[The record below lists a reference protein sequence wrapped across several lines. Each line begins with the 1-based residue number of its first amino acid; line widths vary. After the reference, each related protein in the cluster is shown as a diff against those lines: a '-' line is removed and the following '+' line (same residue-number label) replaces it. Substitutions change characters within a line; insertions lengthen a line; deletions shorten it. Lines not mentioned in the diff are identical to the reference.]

1 MASLSHSGN
10 YFILSNHNM
19 SKLTLQKLQQ
29 WYHCTVI
36 LADCNTMVNRG
47 KNTTHVQ
54 ITNNSICN
62 CVKVYCNNTQIMISL
77 YLLVNY
83 FYLFFLLL
91 DFVSLA
97 EEKFDFDVSLSPESS
112 KGDYDA
118 EDEVFIGPISHKE
131 KCISH
136 GVEIHVKDSISSGP
150 SLGEEPS
157 WSPLTGEKFDE
168 ICKEAQL
175 LASHLEQTV
184 TDSVAESSVVS
195 SSQAIETETFEEDTT
210 SKLNMFSKPAD
221 VLSPIKRETFLVQ
234 DSPMKQLPPAI
245 QKRMLKSNGT
255 AGFGKPRLS
264 TSSPVRPAVTQPKLA
279 TRGKAIV
286 TSSGVLPS
294 KPTAQ
299 GNSRLSSSTKMP
311 PATKSRLPPPS
322 KGNFGLKRS
331 PSSRNTSRAG
341 SSEDH
346 LSDNTSV
353 ASDVSDSSFNSS
365 LPGRSSIP
373 ARNKTELRA
382 PAALKAPSL
391 QNSRVVD
398 RRRNTSS
405 SSSSVSSINS
415 SLTISPGSKAKHT
428 SSLNSSTNSIGAR
441 SHSSMSRL
449 PSSSRKSSVVT
460 RNPEPPVSR
469 RASISTQGRR
479 ASELLPR
486 PVKATPI
493 KKTDPLPP
501 SQLQT
506 PAKNTG
512 ERTASTSSI
521 SASAAKMGSA
531 LRGNPK
537 LKVPV
542 VPTPTNY
549 LKGVRK
555 SEVSSSPDIPR
566 IMKPKRLLTACS
578 VDSIPDHLVGPPVGL
593 LTPSAMGSKL
603 RRPSALPTPVNR
615 RISGIPALTP
625 KSVTRLSKPS
635 QVTEH
640 SSTTSQT
647 ATHSS
652 PENMKESENQEDK
665 QISVSNEKTCP
676 PADLQPC
683 SLVFNMEDE
692 PEEPPP
698 CEPAVVENPS
708 EPPSCDPEP
717 LEVEINPPTLPSTVD
732 TQKHLQNTEKKEVK
746 EVLLVDAPAPALQLT
761 EKMLIDLSNTPDL
774 IKTSSGKPWG
784 GQLID
789 LSSPLIKWSPE
800 DKNKNAEN
808 AAPLIDLSF

>member
-1 MASLSHSGN
+1 MASL
-10 YFILSNHNM
+10 
-19 SKLTLQKLQQ
+19 
-29 WYHCTVI
+29 
-36 LADCNTMVNRG
+36 
-47 KNTTHVQ
+47 THR
-54 ITNNSICN
+54 
-62 CVKVYCNNTQIMISL
+62 
-77 YLLVNY
+77 
-83 FYLFFLLL
+83 

-97 EEKFDFDVSLSPESS
+97 EEKFDFDVSLSPASS
-112 KGDYDA
+112 KGDYDVD
-118 EDEVFIGPISHKE
+118 DEVFMGPVSHKE

-136 GVEIHVKDSISSGP
+136 GVSIHVTDSVSSGP
-150 SLGEEPS
+150 SQGEEPS

-168 ICKEAQL
+168 ISKEAQL

-195 SSQAIETETFEEDTT
+195 SEAFEED
-210 SKLNMFSKPAD
+210 SSAKLNMFIKPAD

-255 AGFGKPRLS
+255 AGFGKTRLS
-264 TSSPVRPAVTQPKLA
+264 TSSPVRPAVTQPKMA
-279 TRGKAIV
+279 TRGKALV
-286 TSSGVLPS
+286 SSSGVLPS

-299 GNSRLSSSTKMP
+299 GNSRLSSSTKLP
-311 PATKSRLPPPS
+311 PAAKTRLPPPS

-331 PSSRNTSRAG
+331 PSSRNASRAG
-341 SSEDH
+341 SSEDL

-353 ASDVSDSSFNSS
+353 ASDVSDSSFNTS
-365 LPGRSSIP
+365 LPGRSSISV
-373 ARNKTELRA
+373 RNKTELRA
-382 PAALKAPSL
+382 SSALKAPSL

-415 SLTISPGSKAKHT
+415 SLTISPGSKAKLN

-441 SHSSMSRL
+441 SHSSISRL
-449 PSSSRKSSVVT
+449 PSSSRKSSVIA

-469 RASISTQGRR
+469 RTSVSTQGRR

-486 PVKATPI
+486 PVKATPL
-493 KKTDPLPP
+493 KKTEALPP

-512 ERTASTSSI
+512 EKSTSTSSI
-521 SASAAKMGSA
+521 PASAAKMGSA

-537 LKVPV
+537 LKIAVM
-542 VPTPTNY
+542 PTPTNS
-549 LKGVRK
+549 LKRAHK
-555 SEVSSSPDIPR
+555 SEVSSSPDVPR

-578 VDSIPDHLVGPPVGL
+578 VESIPDHLIGPPLGL

-625 KSVTRLSKPS
+625 RSVSRLSKPS
-635 QVTEH
+635 QVTKC
-640 SSTTSQT
+640 SSTSSQA
-647 ATHSS
+647 ATHPIC
-652 PENMKESENQEDK
+652 PENTKESESQEEK
-665 QISVSNEKTCP
+665 QSSVSNEETGP

-692 PEEPPP
+692 PEEPPVY
-698 CEPAVVENPS
+698 EPAVVENPS
-708 EPPSCDPEP
+708 ELPSCDPEP
-717 LEVEINPPTLPSTVD
+717 SQGDIKPPAPPDSVD
-732 TQKHLQNTEKKEVK
+732 TQKHLQKSEKKEIK
-746 EVLLVDAPAPALQLT
+746 EVLLVDAPAPALQPS
-761 EKMLIDLSNTPDL
+761 EKLLIDLSNTPDL

-784 GQLID
+784 GPLID

-800 DKNKNAEN
+800 DKKENAEN
-808 AAPLIDLSF
+808 GAPLIDLSF

>member
-1 MASLSHSGN
+1 MASLTHS
-10 YFILSNHNM
+10 
-19 SKLTLQKLQQ
+19 
-29 WYHCTVI
+29 
-36 LADCNTMVNRG
+36 
-47 KNTTHVQ
+47 
-54 ITNNSICN
+54 
-62 CVKVYCNNTQIMISL
+62 
-77 YLLVNY
+77 
-83 FYLFFLLL
+83 

-97 EEKFDFDVSLSPESS
+97 EEKFDFDVSLSPASS
-112 KGDYDA
+112 KGDYDV
-118 EDEVFIGPISHKE
+118 EDEVFMGPISHKE

-168 ICKEAQL
+168 ICKEAKL

-184 TDSVAESSVVS
+184 TDSVAESSIVS
-195 SSQAIETETFEEDTT
+195 SSQAEESENFEEDTT
-210 SKLNMFSKPAD
+210 AKLSMFSKPAD

-234 DSPMKQLPPAI
+234 ESPLKQLPPAI
-245 QKRMLKSNGT
+245 QKRMLKANGT

-264 TSSPVRPAVTQPKLA
+264 TSSPVRPAVTQPKMA
-279 TRGKAIV
+279 TRGKALV
-286 TSSGVLPS
+286 ASSGVLPS

-299 GNSRLSSSTKMP
+299 GNSRLSSSTKLP
-311 PATKSRLPPPS
+311 PPTKTRLPPPS

-331 PSSRNTSRAG
+331 PSCRNTSRAG
-341 SSEDH
+341 SSEDL

-353 ASDVSDSSFNSS
+353 ASDISDSSFNTS
-365 LPGRSSIP
+365 LPGRSSIS
-373 ARNKTELRA
+373 ARNKGELRA
-382 PAALKAPSL
+382 PSALKAPSL

-415 SLTISPGSKAKHT
+415 SLTISPGCKAKLN

-441 SHSSMSRL
+441 SHSSVSRL

-469 RASISTQGRR
+469 RTSISTHGRR

-501 SQLQT
+501 PQLQT
-506 PAKNTG
+506 PAKNAAEKT
-512 ERTASTSSI
+512 TSTSSI
-521 SASAAKMGSA
+521 PASAAKMGSS
-531 LRGNPK
+531 LKGNPK

-542 VPTPTNY
+542 APTPTNY
-549 LKGVRK
+549 LKGICK
-555 SEVSSSPDIPR
+555 SEVSSSPDVPR
-566 IMKPKRLLTACS
+566 IMKPKRLLSACS
-578 VDSIPDHLVGPPVGL
+578 VESLPDHLVGPPVGL
-593 LTPSAMGSKL
+593 LTPSAMGNKL

-615 RISGIPALTP
+615 RISGIPAFTP
-625 KSVTRLSKPS
+625 KSVSRLSKPS
-635 QVTEH
+635 QVTER
-640 SSTTSQT
+640 SSSQA

-652 PENMKESENQEDK
+652 PENLKESENQEDK
-665 QISVSNEKTCP
+665 QNSVSNEETCP

-683 SLVFNMEDE
+683 SLVFNVEDE
-692 PEEPPP
+692 PEEPPA
-698 CEPAVVENPS
+698 CEPAVVEKPS
-708 EPPSCDPEP
+708 EPPLCDPEP
-717 LEVEINPPTLPSTVD
+717 LQVDIKPPTLPSTVD
-732 TQKHLQNTEKKEVK
+732 AQKHLQNTEKKDVK
-746 EVLLVDAPAPALQLT
+746 EVLLVDAPAPALQLS
-761 EKMLIDLSNTPDL
+761 EKLLIDLSNTPDL

-800 DKNKNAEN
+800 DKKENSEN

>member
-1 MASLSHSGN
+1 MASLTHS
-10 YFILSNHNM
+10 
-19 SKLTLQKLQQ
+19 
-29 WYHCTVI
+29 
-36 LADCNTMVNRG
+36 
-47 KNTTHVQ
+47 
-54 ITNNSICN
+54 
-62 CVKVYCNNTQIMISL
+62 
-77 YLLVNY
+77 
-83 FYLFFLLL
+83 

-112 KGDYDA
+112 KGDYEV
-118 EDEVFIGPISHKE
+118 EDEVFMGPISHKE

-195 SSQAIETETFEEDTT
+195 SSQAEETETFEEDITF
-210 SKLNMFSKPAD
+210 KLNMFSKPAY

-264 TSSPVRPAVTQPKLA
+264 TSSPVRPAVTQPKMA
-279 TRGKAIV
+279 TRGKALMA
-286 TSSGVLPS
+286 SSGVLPS

-299 GNSRLSSSTKMP
+299 GNSRLSSSTKLP
-311 PATKSRLPPPS
+311 PATKTRLHPPS

-331 PSSRNTSRAG
+331 PSNRNTSRAG
-341 SSEDH
+341 SSEDL

-405 SSSSVSSINS
+405 SSASVSSINS
-415 SLTISPGSKAKHT
+415 SLTISPGSKAKPN

-469 RASISTQGRR
+469 RTSISTQGRR
-479 ASELLPR
+479 ASKLLPR

-501 SQLQT
+501 PQLQT
-506 PAKNTG
+506 PAKNRG
-512 ERTASTSSI
+512 EKTASTSSI
-521 SASAAKMGSA
+521 PASAAKMGSA

-566 IMKPKRLLTACS
+566 IMKPKRLLSACS
-578 VDSIPDHLVGPPVGL
+578 VESIPDHLVGPPVGL

-625 KSVTRLSKPS
+625 KSVTHLSKPS

-640 SSTTSQT
+640 SSTSSQT

-665 QISVSNEKTCP
+665 LISVSNKETCP

-692 PEEPPP
+692 PVELPP
-698 CEPAVVENPS
+698 CEPAAVENPS

-717 LEVEINPPTLPSTVD
+717 LEVDIKPPTLPSTVD
-732 TQKHLQNTEKKEVK
+732 TRKHLQNTEKKEVK
-746 EVLLVDAPAPALQLT
+746 EVLLVDAPAPTLQLT
-761 EKMLIDLSNTPDL
+761 EKMLIDLFN
-774 IKTSSGKPWG
+774 
-784 GQLID
+784 
-789 LSSPLIKWSPE
+789 
-800 DKNKNAEN
+800 
-808 AAPLIDLSF
+808 

>member
-1 MASLSHSGN
+1 MASL
-10 YFILSNHNM
+10 
-19 SKLTLQKLQQ
+19 
-29 WYHCTVI
+29 
-36 LADCNTMVNRG
+36 
-47 KNTTHVQ
+47 THR
-54 ITNNSICN
+54 
-62 CVKVYCNNTQIMISL
+62 
-77 YLLVNY
+77 
-83 FYLFFLLL
+83 

-97 EEKFDFDVSLSPESS
+97 EEKFDFDVSLSPASS
-112 KGDYDA
+112 KGDYDV
-118 EDEVFIGPISHKE
+118 EDEVFMGPVSNKD
-131 KCISH
+131 KRISH
-136 GVEIHVKDSISSGP
+136 GVEIHVTDRISSGP

-175 LASHLEQTV
+175 LARHLEQTV
-184 TDSVAESSVVS
+184 TDSVAESSIVS
-195 SSQAIETETFEEDTT
+195 SSQAKEMETFELDNTV
-210 SKLNMFSKPAD
+210 KLNMFSKPAD

-245 QKRMLKSNGT
+245 QKRMLKANGT

-264 TSSPVRPAVTQPKLA
+264 TSSPVRPAVTQPKMA
-279 TRGKAIV
+279 TRDKALV
-286 TSSGVLPS
+286 ASSGVLPR

-299 GNSRLSSSTKMP
+299 GNSRLSSSTKLP
-311 PATKSRLPPPS
+311 PATKTRLPPPLS

-331 PSSRNTSRAG
+331 PSSRNTRRAG
-341 SSEDH
+341 SSEDL

-353 ASDVSDSSFNSS
+353 ASDVSDSSFNTS

-382 PAALKAPSL
+382 PSALKAPSL

-415 SLTISPGSKAKHT
+415 SLTVSPGSKAKLN

-441 SHSSMSRL
+441 SHSSVSRL

-469 RASISTQGRR
+469 RTSISTQGRR
-479 ASELLPR
+479 ASELHPR
-486 PVKATPI
+486 PVKATPL

-501 SQLQT
+501 PQLQT
-506 PAKNTG
+506 PAQNTV
-512 ERTASTSSI
+512 EKTTSTSSI
-521 SASAAKMGSA
+521 PASAAKMGSA

-542 VPTPTNY
+542 VPTPTNS
-549 LKGVRK
+549 LKGVRR
-555 SEVSSSPDIPR
+555 SEVIVSSSPDVPR
-566 IMKPKRLLTACS
+566 IMKPKSLLTACS
-578 VDSIPDHLVGPPVGL
+578 VESIPDHLFGPPLGL

-625 KSVTRLSKPS
+625 KSVSRLSKPS
-635 QVTEH
+635 QVTER
-640 SSTTSQT
+640 SSSSSQA
-647 ATHSS
+647 ATHSKR
-652 PENMKESENQEDK
+652 PENMKESESQEEK
-665 QISVSNEKTCP
+665 QTSVSNEETCP

-692 PEEPPP
+692 PEEPPA
-698 CEPAVVENPS
+698 CEPAVVESPS
-708 EPPSCDPEP
+708 DSPSCDPEP
-717 LEVEINPPTLPSTVD
+717 PQVDIKPPALPSSVD
-732 TQKHLQNTEKKEVK
+732 TQKHLQISEKKEVK
-746 EVLLVDAPAPALQLT
+746 EVLLVDAPAPALQPS
-761 EKMLIDLSNTPDL
+761 EKLLIDLSNTPDL

-800 DKNKNAEN
+800 DKKGNAEN